1 MRFTQKHFI
10 LIKKELK
17 WFEMFLHVRPVGEA
31 ARVRRVVLTGH
42 TDPRAVELR
51 GNKGQGAAMAH
62 LIIVH
67 RNDEEIVVNA
77 DHIIFA
83 ERIAAAKPA
92 YTNLML
98 TSDTRLS
105 IRETLDELKGASA

>member
-1 MRFTQKHFI
+1 
-10 LIKKELK
+10 
-17 WFEMFLHVRPVGEA
+17 
-31 ARVRRVVLTGH
+31 
-42 TDPRAVELR
+42 
-51 GNKGQGAAMAH
+51 MAH

-77 DHIIFA
+77 AHIIFA

-92 YTNLML
+92 YTNLIL
-98 TSDTRLS
+98 TSDTHLL

>member
-1 MRFTQKHFI
+1 
-10 LIKKELK
+10 
-17 WFEMFLHVRPVGEA
+17 
-31 ARVRRVVLTGH
+31 
-42 TDPRAVELR
+42 
-51 GNKGQGAAMAH
+51 MAH

-77 DHIIFA
+77 DRIIFA